1 MENFTNTSDI
11 EFSYT
16 IGDLSISVLYVKYPI
31 ENEDE
36 GSKPKHFHD
45 YYELILLEEGDAIFE
60 AEDTEV
66 SVTDGEY
73 IIESPQCVHKYHG
86 VERCKAYKFGFAF
99 SKNSKSNEK
108 IYDTLDKVFSKIIWE
123 KIKDNGQILDEI
135 KRLVDSIGKV
145 GEYYR
150 MCGSFT
156 SILFTLYDYF
166 SKKYVLSGVQEYHI
180 SGRDAKDIISNAL
193 LYYNATDLSIQ
204 DVSDRVFLCPR
215 QINRICKK
223 IYGRS
228 FNEQKTF
235 FRLENAKRL
244 LKRTDKKIMDI
255 CLETG
260 FSSIG
265 SFYSAFKKAEGMSPK
280 QYRERNIS

>member
-11 EFSYT
+11 EFSYN
-16 IGDLSISVLYVKYPI
+16 IGDLSISVLYVQYPI

-45 YYELILLEEGDAIFE
+45 YYELILLEEGEAIFE
-60 AEDTEV
+60 AEDSEV
-66 SVTDGEY
+66 SVCGGEY

-86 VERCKAYKFGFAF
+86 VERCKAHKFGFAF
-99 SKNSKSNEK
+99 SKNTKSNEK
-108 IYDTLDKVFSKIIWE
+108 IYDVVDKVFSQIIYE
-123 KIKDNGQILDEI
+123 KIKDNGHLMSLIRQFI
-135 KRLVDSIGKV
+135 DSLGRV

-150 MCGSFT
+150 MCSTFT
-156 SILFTLYDYF
+156 CMLFMLYDCF
-166 SKKYVLSGVQEYHI
+166 SKKFAVSGVQEYHI
-180 SGRDAKDIISNAL
+180 AGRNAKDIISNAL

-223 IYGRS
+223 VYGRS
-228 FNEQKTF
+228 FNEQKIH

-255 CLETG
+255 CIETG

-265 SFYSAFKKAEGMSPK
+265 SFYYAFKKTEGISPK
-280 QYRERNIS
+280 EYRKKYCT